1 MTLAEY
7 LALNPTGNVAQYLDT
22 KDQRVLRQGV
32 GGGARPNFSRAIPLQ
47 QDQRFIDNVNAMPKN
62 PPPMV
67 PVPPASNF
75 PRENV
80 VPRVAN
86 QNDNPFTG
94 GLTQNGMPLN
104 EMTGRTIPGGEYR
117 QTQPQQ
123 PITNQLPPSPMPR
136 GAGVDQAIM
145 ANRQQQQQR
154 PNTNIF
160 GMPQGGDQGRFGMSG
175 FFGRLFNDPNRM
187 AMLSG
192 GLTALV
198 PNSYYDK
205 EGFGSPW
212 TGLRA
217 GLGAGVK
224 GYKSVTDRRKAEAET
239 AKLKAEAGA
248 EGMGK
253 DPNDWK
259 LYQKAL
265 KSGFKGDFQAWL
277 DRKWGRQSG
286 IESPIGYAKKRMWE
300 NKAKYLDTALPDAEA
315 SVNGLRMLMESKKYL
330 DDGIISGWG
339 ADYISG
345 FHNFLSNRLG
355 FNMGDKFKNTRAFA
369 ASMGTQVGQVIQLF
383 GAGTGLSDAD
393 RVYAMAIA
401 GGDIEQD
408 EDTIRELM
416 RMQEI
421 VYRSKIK
428 DFRKKAD
435 PFNKAIGEEGLSWR
449 LNTVGLD
456 LESKTD
462 WSRKDR
468 PSSVRD
474 PRIAAFFKSKKG
486 LEYRDRIRKEKAGRF
501 QKSQMSP
508 ESEAE
513 LDSYLN

>member
-1 MTLAEY
+1 
-7 LALNPTGNVAQYLDT
+7 
-22 KDQRVLRQGV
+22 
-32 GGGARPNFSRAIPLQ
+32 
-47 QDQRFIDNVNAMPKN
+47 
-62 PPPMV
+62 
-67 PVPPASNF
+67 
-75 PRENV
+75 
-80 VPRVAN
+80 
-86 QNDNPFTG
+86 
-94 GLTQNGMPLN
+94 
-104 EMTGRTIPGGEYR
+104 
-117 QTQPQQ
+117 
-123 PITNQLPPSPMPR
+123 
-136 GAGVDQAIM
+136 
-145 ANRQQQQQR
+145 
-154 PNTNIF
+154 
-160 GMPQGGDQGRFGMSG
+160 
-175 FFGRLFNDPNRM
+175 
-187 AMLSG
+187 
-192 GLTALV
+192 
-198 PNSYYDK
+198 
-205 EGFGSPW
+205 
-212 TGLRA
+212 
-217 GLGAGVK
+217 
-224 GYKSVTDRRKAEAET
+224 
-239 AKLKAEAGA
+239 AGA

-265 KSGFKGDFQAWL
+265 NSGFEGDFQAWL

-286 IESPIGYAKKRMWE
+286 VESPIGYAKKRIWE

-355 FNMGDKFKNTRAFA
+355 FNMGDKFKNTRTFA

-393 RVYAMAIA
+393 RVYAMGIA

-435 PFNKAIGEEGLSWR
+435 PFNKALGEEGLSWR

-486 LEYRDRIRKEKAGRF
+486 LEYRDKIRKEKAGRF
-501 QKSQMSP
+501 QKSQMTP
-508 ESEAE
+508 ELEAE